1 MKGTAMGL
9 VALLLLTGL
18 SGCFGEEP
26 EEEVPLE
33 EIRLND
39 LRMKGT
45 HNSYH
50 VKTPGV
56 STITPENNYTH
67 ANLDVQADRLG
78 VRQFEL
84 DVHYI
89 PGMGL
94 RVYHTT
100 LDPSTN
106 CLGFAGC
113 MNILLNWSIANPHH
127 APLWIFVEPKN
138 LPAVVDE
145 LDILEMIQ
153 TEIATTWPENMTIT
167 PAEVQGDAV
176 DLRTAITTEG
186 WPTLEDSRGKTLFVL
201 LDKTEIR
208 DLYVERNPTLEN
220 QTMFAIV
227 DENHSLASVIS
238 FVNPETHGDRLRDA
252 SDLGFMV
259 RTRPDEATLEAREKN
274 YTRFEL
280 ALETGANFITT
291 DFPGSDME
299 AEFAIWLSQGPVMCN
314 PRTAPDHCHPR
325 DIEPWGNYTPISIG

>member
-1 MKGTAMGL
+1 MKGSALGL
-9 VALLLLTGL
+9 VTLLLLTSL
-18 SGCFGEEP
+18 SGCFGEEV
-26 EEEVPLE
+26 EEEPPLE

-56 STITPENNYTH
+56 STLDPENNYTH
-67 ANLDVQADRLG
+67 AQLDVQADRLG

-94 RVYHTT
+94 RVYHTA

-113 MNILLNWSIANPHH
+113 MSILLNWSMENPHH

-138 LPAVVDE
+138 LPTVVGE

-153 TEIATTWPENMTIT
+153 AETAATWPANKTIT
-167 PAEVQGDAV
+167 PTEVQGEAAN
-176 DLRTAITTEG
+176 LRTAITTEG
-186 WPTLEDSRGKTLFVL
+186 WPTLEASRGKTLFVL

-291 DFPGSDME
+291 DIPGSDLE
-299 AEFAIWLSQGPVMCN
+299 AGFAIWLSQGPVMCN